1 MTRALGLFGK
11 RILSQQKMGQ
21 TTALSGAIGGFVSL
35 VLTRKSLF
43 VVIVTGH
50 LTRNSLWRAT
60 GLTAKGLMI
69 GSAAGLL
76 LELLRQTDWLSS
88 KAQPLLPATADSDD
102 DISSTTNSSW
112 RLIQLLTQYGY
123 EHQSFLSL
131 YGEMNVWWSEF
142 PEGAVVF
149 RRIGQVLLVVA
160 APLAAR
166 KDWQQVTQSFLEF
179 CRRKKFTCLMLP
191 VGEEFAAI
199 ARECGMGLLSVGE
212 SGYFK
217 LPEWKPAGDR
227 AKKVRAGVNQAR
239 NAGISV
245 KPYNRD
251 FGHSA
256 TTHAEID
263 SLCNKWLDT
272 REIDALG
279 WLLELNPFTLSDH
292 KRYFLARNQQGELQG
307 LLACSPIYARQGWYL
322 EDLIRH
328 PEAERG
334 VSELLVVEAL
344 KHLSAEGAQLAT
356 LATSPLAGV
365 EPVDNFK
372 LVARVLK
379 LVYCHMDMFYHF
391 RSLHRFK
398 SKFAPTFVEKEYLA
412 VYPPQFKP
420 GPILALI
427 KAFEPGGLIGLVRSK
442 LRKIAARQNRN

>member
-1 MTRALGLFGK
+1 MTKALGLFGK
-11 RILSQQKMGQ
+11 RVLSQQKMGQ
-21 TTALSGAIGGFVSL
+21 TTALSGAIGGFISL

-43 VVIVTGH
+43 VVVVTGH
-50 LTRNSLWRAT
+50 LTRLSLWRAT
-60 GLTAKGLMI
+60 GLTAKGLII

-76 LELLRQTDWLSS
+76 LELLRQTDWLPS
-88 KAQPLLPATADSDD
+88 KVQPRLPAIEDSDD
-102 DISSTTNSSW
+102 EISSTTHSAW
-112 RLIQLLTQYGY
+112 QLTQILVQHGY

-131 YGEMNVWWSEF
+131 YGKMDVWWSEL

-160 APLAAR
+160 APLAA
-166 KDWQQVTQSFLEF
+166 KEHWYSVTQSFLEF
-179 CRRKKFTCLMLP
+179 CKRRNFTCLMLP

-217 LPEWKPAGDR
+217 LPDWKPAGDR

-239 NAGISV
+239 KAGIRVES
-245 KPYNRD
+245 YNPN
-251 FGHSA
+251 FGDSA
-256 TTHAEID
+256 TTRVEID
-263 SLCNKWLDT
+263 SLCRKWLDT

-279 WLLELNPFTLSDH
+279 WLLQLNPFTLSDH
-292 KRYFLARNQQGELQG
+292 KRYFLARDRQGQLQG
-307 LLACSPIYARQGWYL
+307 LLACSPIYARRGWYL

-365 EPVDNFK
+365 EPVNDFK
-372 LVARVLK
+372 IVARVLK
-379 LVYCHMDMFYHF
+379 LIYSHLDMFYHF

-427 KAFEPGGLIGLVRSK
+427 KAFEPGGLIGIVRSK
-442 LRKIAARQNRN
+442 LRKIAARQSGS